1 VLCLSVSS
9 TGAIAAGTAD
19 GQLWIGLG
27 GDKRIS
33 VKKTRKWGGLREDM
47 SLSRKIADG
56 PVVALCVHSFSS
68 PVVSNAFMWRVPRA
82 FLNPVTIVTSTLLG
96 AISQHSLHIES
107 KTEDRKF
114 ESVLVAQT
122 RSIAKVNGLAAYGDS
137 VAVGGLAAD
146 GKGVAE
152 VYQYKVV

>member
-9 TGAIAAGTAD
+9 TGSIAAGTAD

-33 VKKTRKWGGLREDM
+33 VKKTRKWGGLGEDM

-56 PVVALCVHSFSS
+56 PVVALCVYDSS
-68 PVVSNAFMWRVPRA
+68 LIVSSAFMSRVPRA

-96 AISQHSLHIES
+96 AISQHSLRIEG
-107 KTEDRKF
+107 KTEGWKF

-146 GKGVAE
+146 GKGAAE